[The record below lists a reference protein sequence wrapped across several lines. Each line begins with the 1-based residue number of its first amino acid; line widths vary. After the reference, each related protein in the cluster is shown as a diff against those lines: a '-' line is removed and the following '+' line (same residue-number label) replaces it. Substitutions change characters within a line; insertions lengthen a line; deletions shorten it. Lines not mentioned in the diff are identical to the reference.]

1 MHLLS
6 ENDMANGNGTKYRHF
21 ILSSTSETEAY
32 RSPQQGGG
40 HLKVPEQN
48 REQHAGNLRRQ
59 IGEVRNRANA
69 ARQAQQDAGMEEG
82 LGLQVEFESFPD
94 IELAF
99 ERLAKERLGIEL
111 LNVQHDEHRTRAT
124 VFVPDGELKHFEE
137 LVSDYQERKTD
148 SIGRPHDRRA
158 LIDAIQQIRSAS
170 LRALWT
176 DDAEVFP
183 TEDEGPLWWEVWLP
197 IREDQQATAEAF
209 SERAETLGMRV
220 AQGSLMFPERTV
232 LLVQAS
238 LEQMQGSMTILN
250 NIAELR
256 RAKETAEFFDDI
268 SIDEQH
274 EWLND
279 LLARIQYPSEEENVP
294 YICLLDTGVNRGH
307 PLLTPALVA
316 DDLHTVD
323 PAWGVDDTHGHGT
336 QMAGLAL
343 TGDLTEL
350 LAGSDPVELNHRLE
364 SVKLL
369 QQNGATGDD
378 PHYHGRLTIEAVVR
392 PEITDP
398 LRRRVFGMAITTRD
412 NRDRGKPSAWSAVL
426 DLLAADVDGYGAN
439 PRLLIVS
446 AGNVDDLGA
455 WSRYPQSNDSDGIH
469 DPAQAWNVLTVG
481 ACTNLDRI
489 DNPDASK
496 FKPIAPAG
504 GLSPFST
511 TSLIWEPYWPLKP
524 DIVLEGGNAAQ
535 DSQSAVWMSSL
546 SLLTAHHQPTDRLFT
561 TARATSAAT
570 ALASRFAAQ
579 IMAIYPDL
587 WPETIRALIV
597 HSAEWTDAM
606 MDTFMPAHGNRLKS
620 DYLKLVRRCG
630 YGVPNLDRALW
641 SVADSLTMV
650 VQESL
655 HPFKREG
662 SKNPVTRDMH
672 LHSLPWPSD
681 VLESLGEIE
690 VEMRVTLSYFIEP
703 NPSHRGVYSKYRYAS
718 HGLRFDVRRPTE
730 TTDAFLSRI
739 NAAARDEEE
748 GTFHSG
754 DDSRWLIG
762 PRNRH
767 KGSLHGDIWRGSAA
781 DLANRG
787 LIGVYPAAG
796 WWKTRHK
803 LERYNQI
810 ARYALVV
817 SIRSPEVKVD
827 LYAAVANQV
836 APEIQVGI

>member
-1 MHLLS
+1 
-6 ENDMANGNGTKYRHF
+6 MANGNGTKYRHF
-21 ILSSTSETEAY
+21 ILSGTAETQAY
-32 RSPQQGGG
+32 RSRGGG
-40 HLKVPEQN
+40 NRPEIP
-48 REQHAGNLRRQ
+48 E
-59 IGEVRNRANA
+59 RNRAQHARKLQGQMNEVRTA
-69 ARQAQQDAGMEEG
+69 AESARQAQQEAGMEES
-82 LGLQVEFESFPD
+82 LGIQVEFESFPD

-99 ERLAKERLGIEL
+99 ESLARERSGIEL
-111 LNVQHDEHRTRAT
+111 QNLRHEDQKTYAT
-124 VFVPDGELKHFEE
+124 VFVPDGKLDHFERLIHNYLIE
-137 LVSDYQERKTD
+137 KRDKNGKPIDNRK
-148 SIGRPHDRRA
+148 
-158 LIDAIQQIRSAS
+158 LIDTIREIRVAS
-170 LRALWT
+170 LRSLWT
-176 DDAEVFP
+176 DALETFP
-183 TEDEGPLWWEVWLP
+183 TVDEKQFWWEVWLP
-197 IREDQQATAEAF
+197 TRGNQEATAEAF
-209 SERAETLGMRV
+209 SERVESLGMRV

-238 LEQMQGSMTILN
+238 LEQMQRSMVVLN

-256 RAKETAEFFDDI
+256 RAKETAEFFDVMP
-268 SIDEQH
+268 IDEQRA
-274 EWLND
+274 WVDD
-279 LLARIQYPSEEENVP
+279 LLTRTRYPSEEENVP
-294 YICLLDTGVNRGH
+294 YVCLLDTGVNRGH
-307 PLLTPALVA
+307 PLLTPALA
-316 DDLHTVD
+316 AEDLHTVD

-350 LAGSDPVELNHRLE
+350 LTGSDPVELNHRLE
-364 SVKLL
+364 SAKLL
-369 QQNGATGDD
+369 PHDGANEEDSR
-378 PHYHGRLTIEAVVR
+378 HHGYLTKEAVAR
-392 PEITDP
+392 PEITAP
-398 LRRRVFGMAITTRD
+398 LRHRVFSMAITARD
-412 NRDRGKPSAWSAVL
+412 NRDRGKPSAWSAAL
-426 DLLAADVDGYGAN
+426 DSLAADVDGYGAY

-446 AGNVDDLGA
+446 AGNVDDLNA

-597 HSAEWTDAM
+597 HSAEWTDVM

-718 HGLRFDVRRPTE
+718 HGLRFDVKRPLE
-730 TTDAFLSRI
+730 TTSSFRRRV
-739 NAAARDEEE
+739 NAAAEAADN
-748 GTFHSG
+748 GSSQT
-754 DDSRWLIG
+754 DYDSPWLIG
-762 PRNRH
+762 VQGRH
-767 KGSLHGDIWRGSAA
+767 RGSIHGDIWRGTAA
-781 DLANRG
+781 DLASQG
-787 LIGVYPAAG
+787 VIAVYPAAG
-796 WWKTRHK
+796 WWKTRTK
-803 LERYNQI
+803 LERFDQS
-810 ARYALVV
+810 ARYSLVV

-836 APEIQVGI
+836 APEIQVEI